1 MRVADLLT
9 LAWTNLRRNRTRS
22 LLTGLGITI
31 GVAALFTLLGVGAG
45 LERTAT
51 KEFQALKLDHTLRVT
66 SHPIPGLTDHAA
78 SLAVDSVRVR
88 SRRVPLT
95 DSLVRAVEQL
105 DGVLAAYPEMQFPAR
120 LEANGRTIVATAE
133 GIPMAL
139 RSLSAYRPVQGR
151 FFERDDE
158 AGVLIGRSM
167 AQRLGYRPAQRAV
180 GDTIHLATAS
190 INFHRLRTMA
200 ELFSGGLRT
209 LPTGRRVY
217 DVRIVGLLDHTG
229 RPVSGVTRALI
240 PLSFGRTLKKI
251 PFFSTLDLL
260 FRHAQTQEGYS
271 AVRVQLHEDTN
282 QTTVQRALTRMGV
295 YVTSFQQQFQRLDT
309 LFLAIDLAL
318 GLIGTI
324 ALAVAVLG
332 IANTVMMNVRERRRE
347 IGIMMAV
354 GGDARDLQ
362 RLFVTESAALGFLG
376 GGAGLLVGALLGL
389 GLDWGL
395 NAYLAT
401 LGVPSVALF
410 DTSLLTVFAIW
421 TGAVLVSLLAGIL
434 PARHAAHIE
443 PAEALRSGA

>member
-31 GVAALFTLLGVGAG
+31 GVAALFTLLGFGAG

-51 KEFQALKLDHTLRVT
+51 QEFEALKLDRTLRVT
-66 SHPIPGLTDHAA
+66 SHPIPGLTNSSS
-78 SLAVDSVRVR
+78 SLTVDSVRTR
-88 SRRVPLT
+88 SGRVPLT
-95 DSLVRAVEQL
+95 DSLVRAIEQF

-120 LEANGRTIVATAE
+120 LEANGRTVVVTAE

-139 RSLSAYRPVQGR
+139 RSLSAYQPVQGR
-151 FFERDDE
+151 FFEREDE

-167 AQRLGYRPAQRAV
+167 AQRLGYRPARTAV
-180 GDTIHLATAS
+180 GDSIHLATAS

-209 LPTGRRVY
+209 LPTGRRIY

-271 AVRVQLHEDTN
+271 AVRVQLHEDAD
-282 QTTVQRALTRMGV
+282 QTTVQEALAQMGV
-295 YVTSFQQQFQRLDT
+295 YVTSFQQQFRRLDT
-309 LFLAIDLAL
+309 LFLAIDLGL
-318 GLIGTI
+318 GLIGAI

-362 RLFVTESAALGFLG
+362 RLFVAESATLGVLG
-376 GGAGLLVGALLGL
+376 GGAGLLIGGL
-389 GLDWGL
+389 FGGGLDWGL

-410 DTSLLTVFAIW
+410 DTSLLAVLGIW
-421 TGAVLVSLLAGIL
+421 GGAVLVSLLAGIL
-434 PARHAAHIE
+434 PARRAAHIE
-443 PAEALRSGA
+443 PAEALRNGV

>member
-31 GVAALFTLLGVGAG
+31 GVAALFTLLGFGAG

-51 KEFQALKLDHTLRVT
+51 QEFEALKLDRTLRVT
-66 SHPIPGLTDHAA
+66 SHPIPGLTNSSS
-78 SLAVDSVRVR
+78 SLTVDSVRSR
-88 SRRVPLT
+88 SGRVPLT
-95 DSLVRAVEQL
+95 DSLVRAIEQF

-120 LEANGRTIVATAE
+120 LEANGRTVVVTAE

-139 RSLSAYRPVQGR
+139 RSLSAYQPVQGR
-151 FFERDDE
+151 FFEREDE

-167 AQRLGYRPAQRAV
+167 AQRLGYRPARTAV
-180 GDTIHLATAS
+180 GDSIHLATAS
-190 INFHRLRTMA
+190 INFQRLRTMA

-217 DVRIVGLLDHTG
+217 DVRVVGLLDHTG

-240 PLSFGRTLKKI
+240 PLSFGRTLTKI

-271 AVRVQLHEDTN
+271 AVRVQLHEDTD
-282 QTTVQRALTRMGV
+282 QTTVQGALAQMGV
-295 YVTSFQQQFQRLDT
+295 YVTSFQQQFRRLDT
-309 LFLAIDLAL
+309 LFLAIDLGL
-318 GLIGTI
+318 GVIGAI

-332 IANTVMMNVRERRRE
+332 IANTVMMNVRERTRE

-354 GGDARDLQ
+354 GGDAHDLQ
-362 RLFVTESAALGFLG
+362 RLFVAESAAIGFLG
-376 GGAGLLVGALLGL
+376 GGAGLLGGGLVGIGL
-389 GLDWGL
+389 NWGL
-395 NAYLAT
+395 NSYLKT
-401 LGVPSVALF
+401 LGVPSVSLF
-410 DTSLLTVFAIW
+410 DTSLLAVLAIW
-421 TGAVLVSLLAGIL
+421 GGAVLVSLLAGIV

-443 PAEALRSGA
+443 PAEALRA

>member
-22 LLTGLGITI
+22 LLTGLGIAV
-31 GVAALFTLLGVGAG
+31 GVAALFTLLGFGAG

-51 KEFQALKLDHTLRVT
+51 REFQALKLDQTLRVT
-66 SHPIPGLTDHAA
+66 SHPIPGLTNSSA
-78 SLAVDSVRVR
+78 SLTVDSVRAR
-88 SRRVPLT
+88 TGRVPLT
-95 DSLVRAVEQL
+95 DSLVQAMKQI

-120 LEANGRTIVATAE
+120 LESNGRTVVVTAE

-139 RSLSAYRPVQGR
+139 RSLSAYRPVEGR
-151 FFERDDE
+151 FFKSKDE
-158 AGVLIGRSM
+158 AGVLIGTSM
-167 AQRLGYRPAQRAV
+167 AERLGYRPPQRAV

-200 ELFSGGLRT
+200 ELFSGGLHT

-217 DVRIVGLLDHTG
+217 DVRVVGLLDHTG

-240 PLSFGRTLKKI
+240 PLSYGRTLSKI

-271 AVRVQLHEDTN
+271 AVRVQLREETN
-282 QTTVQRALTRMGV
+282 QTAVERALAAMGV

-318 GLIGTI
+318 GVIGTI

-332 IANTVMMNVRERRRE
+332 IANTVLMNVRERRRE

-362 RLFVTESAALGFLG
+362 RLFVAESAALGVLG
-376 GGAGLLVGALLGL
+376 GGGGLLAGGLFGL
-389 GLDWGL
+389 GLDGGL
-395 NAYLAT
+395 NLYLST
-401 LGVPSVALF
+401 LGVPSVSLFETSPVTAL
-410 DTSLLTVFAIW
+410 AIW
-421 TGAVLVSLLAGIL
+421 GGAVLVSLLAGIL
-434 PARHAAHIE
+434 PARHAARIE
-443 PAEALRSGA
+443 PAEALRNAV

>member
-1 MRVADLLT
+1 
-9 LAWTNLRRNRTRS
+9 
-22 LLTGLGITI
+22 
-31 GVAALFTLLGVGAG
+31 
-45 LERTAT
+45 
-51 KEFQALKLDHTLRVT
+51 
-66 SHPIPGLTDHAA
+66 
-78 SLAVDSVRVR
+78 
-88 SRRVPLT
+88 VPLT
-95 DSLVRAVEQL
+95 DSLVRTIEQL

-120 LEANGRTIVATAE
+120 LEANGRTLVVTAE

-151 FFERDDE
+151 FFESDDE

-180 GDTIHLATAS
+180 GETIHLATAS
-190 INFHRLRTMA
+190 INFQRLRTMA

-217 DVRIVGLLDHTG
+217 DVRVVGLLDHTG

-240 PLSFGRTLKKI
+240 PLSFGRTLTKI

-271 AVRVQLHEDTN
+271 AVRVQLQEDTD
-282 QTTVQRALTRMGV
+282 QTTVQGALAQMGV

-309 LFLAIDLAL
+309 LFLAIDLGL
-318 GLIGTI
+318 GVIGTI

-332 IANTVMMNVRERRRE
+332 IANTVMMNVRERTRE

-354 GGDARDLQ
+354 GGEAHDLQ
-362 RLFVTESAALGFLG
+362 RLFVAESAAIGFLG
-376 GGAGLLVGALLGL
+376 GGAGLLGGGLVGIGL
-389 GLDWGL
+389 NWGL
-395 NAYLAT
+395 NSYLKT
-401 LGVPSVALF
+401 LGVPSVSLF
-410 DTSLLTVFAIW
+410 DTSLLAVLAIW
-421 TGAVLVSLLAGIL
+421 GGAVLVSLLAGIL

-443 PAEALRSGA
+443 PAEALRA

>member
-1 MRVADLLT
+1 
-9 LAWTNLRRNRTRS
+9 
-22 LLTGLGITI
+22 
-31 GVAALFTLLGVGAG
+31 
-45 LERTAT
+45 
-51 KEFQALKLDHTLRVT
+51 
-66 SHPIPGLTDHAA
+66 
-78 SLAVDSVRVR
+78 
-88 SRRVPLT
+88 VPLT
-95 DSLVRAVEQL
+95 DSLVHAIEQL

-120 LEANGRTIVATAE
+120 LEANGRTLVVTAE

-151 FFERDDE
+151 FFESEDE
-158 AGVLIGRSM
+158 AGVLIGESM
-167 AQRLGYRPAQRAV
+167 AQRLGYHPVQRAV
-180 GDTIHLATAS
+180 GDTLHLATAS

-217 DVRIVGLLDHTG
+217 DVRVVGLLDHTG

-271 AVRVQLHEDTN
+271 AVRVQLHEDTD
-282 QTTVQRALTRMGV
+282 QTTVQGALARMGV
-295 YVTSFQQQFQRLDT
+295 YVTSFQQQFRRLDT
-309 LFLAIDLAL
+309 LFLAIDLGL
-318 GLIGTI
+318 GVIGAI

-362 RLFVTESAALGFLG
+362 RLFVAESAAIGFLG
-376 GGAGLLVGALLGL
+376 GGAGLLIGGL
-389 GLDWGL
+389 FGVGLDWGL

-410 DTSLLTVFAIW
+410 DTSLLAVLGIW
-421 TGAVLVSLLAGIL
+421 GGAVLVSLLAGIL
-434 PARHAAHIE
+434 PARHAARIE
-443 PAEALRSGA
+443 PAEALRNGV